1 MYQKERKKET
11 VSAFNSALINDIS
24 KTELIAYI
32 RKENESAQK
41 HEREM
46 LQMQMQIN
54 LQIHEVLLENVRVHP
69 LQLQS
74 VTPQSYQQLS
84 KVITSASTSFNQYL
98 LQRNQYANCSFQ
110 NMASDFSSSLLS
122 IKVDITKNYIQVKKF
137 TIKYSDKT

>member
-11 VSAFNSALINDIS
+11 VSVFNSALINDIS
-24 KTELIAYI
+24 KTEPIAYI

-74 VTPQSYQQLS
+74 VTPQSYQQLR

-98 LQRNQYANCSFQ
+98 LQRNQYANYSFQ
-110 NMASDFSSSLLS
+110 NMTSDFSSSLLS
-122 IKVDITKNYIQVKKF
+122 IKVDVTKNYIQAKKF
-137 TIKYSDKT
+137 TIKYSDKI

>member
-54 LQIHEVLLENVRVHP
+54 LQIYEVFLENVRVHP

-74 VTPQSYQQLS
+74 VTPQSY
-84 KVITSASTSFNQYL
+84 
-98 LQRNQYANCSFQ
+98 
-110 NMASDFSSSLLS
+110 
-122 IKVDITKNYIQVKKF
+122 
-137 TIKYSDKT
+137 

>member
-11 VSAFNSALINDIS
+11 VSVFNSALINDIS
-24 KTELIAYI
+24 KTEPTAYI

-74 VTPQSYQQLS
+74 VTPQSY
-84 KVITSASTSFNQYL
+84 
-98 LQRNQYANCSFQ
+98 
-110 NMASDFSSSLLS
+110 
-122 IKVDITKNYIQVKKF
+122 
-137 TIKYSDKT
+137 

>member
-46 LQMQMQIN
+46 LQMQMRIN
-54 LQIHEVLLENVRVHP
+54 LQIYEALLENVRVHP

-74 VTPQSYQQLS
+74 VTPQ
-84 KVITSASTSFNQYL
+84 
-98 LQRNQYANCSFQ
+98 
-110 NMASDFSSSLLS
+110 
-122 IKVDITKNYIQVKKF
+122 NY
-137 TIKYSDKT
+137 